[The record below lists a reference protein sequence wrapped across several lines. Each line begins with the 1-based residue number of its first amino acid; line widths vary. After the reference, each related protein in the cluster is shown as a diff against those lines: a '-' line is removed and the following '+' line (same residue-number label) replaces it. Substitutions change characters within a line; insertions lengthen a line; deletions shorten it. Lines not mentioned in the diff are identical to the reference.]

1 MKTLLKSFTKFRII
15 PSKFAICPLFYQ
27 TVSKLNNC
35 WRHTEENLLNFTWDF
50 IWSKIRHSYSTV
62 CCVTVIWSKQF
73 ISTVFLNC
81 SLLFIFY
88 CLLALNYC
96 FFYFYHSYSFK
107 SNQSKMRLSV
117 ELNQIWLKLPH
128 LGHETYIV
136 WLVVLSNNSILCIKG
151 IHRVYIFTS
160 FWLQQFY
167 FRLNET
173 YVEIVC
179 FIVRPTF
186 QGNVAQQELLMLQ
199 ILKFLLLVITLAFFS
214 LQLAYFLIILI
225 ITSLER
231 CRS

>member
-1 MKTLLKSFTKFRII
+1 MK
-15 PSKFAICPLFYQ
+15 
-27 TVSKLNNC
+27 
-35 WRHTEENLLNFTWDF
+35 
-50 IWSKIRHSYSTV
+50 
-62 CCVTVIWSKQF
+62 
-73 ISTVFLNC
+73 
-81 SLLFIFY
+81 
-88 CLLALNYC
+88 
-96 FFYFYHSYSFK
+96 
-107 SNQSKMRLSV
+107 
-117 ELNQIWLKLPH
+117 
-128 LGHETYIV
+128 TYIV

-214 LQLAYFLIILI
+214 LQLAYFSFFFKKEKMMELIIKTITQNNIIVVLVVMWLFLKVKYSSKNIWYNSCFWLI
-225 ITSLER
+225 YGFIFSLR
-231 CRS
+231 QRIVSLW